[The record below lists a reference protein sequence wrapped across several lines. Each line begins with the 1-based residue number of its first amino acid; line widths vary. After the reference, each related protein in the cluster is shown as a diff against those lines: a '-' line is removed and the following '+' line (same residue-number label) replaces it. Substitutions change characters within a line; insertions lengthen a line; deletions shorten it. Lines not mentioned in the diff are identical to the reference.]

1 MKQNGML
8 TQPRSLATE
17 PENPATVKIADVGV
31 RVAVA
36 VNHEKMKKL
45 SQQKHLKMFLN
56 FDVLLEKKMADAN
69 AERVLTRQ
77 SRTDKLILPAL
88 LEKLFSET
96 WTKRLKA
103 FL

>member
-1 MKQNGML
+1 V
-8 TQPRSLATE
+8 TE
-17 PENPATVKIADVGV
+17 PKNPATVKIADVDV
-31 RVAVA
+31 RVAKVA
-36 VNHEKMKKL
+36 VAANLEKMKL
-45 SQQKHLKMFLN
+45 SQQKHLKILN

-77 SRTDKLILPAL
+77 SRMDKLILPAL

-96 WTKRLKA
+96 LTKRLKA

>member
-8 TQPRSLATE
+8 TQPRSLVTE
-17 PENPATVKIADVGV
+17 PKNPATVKIADVDV

-36 VNHEKMKKL
+36 VNLEKMKL

-96 WTKRLKA
+96 LTKRLKA